1 MNTYISHLDRIATDI
16 DLYGVASTE
25 SAIATVVERARGADV
40 NPVLVAVLSDA
51 AEPEIARARAF
62 GMVAAELATAEH
74 RPSVTLASPALVATF

>member
-25 SAIATVVERARGADV
+25 SAIATVVDRARSADI

-74 RPSVTLASPALVATF
+74 RSLVTLAPPALVATF